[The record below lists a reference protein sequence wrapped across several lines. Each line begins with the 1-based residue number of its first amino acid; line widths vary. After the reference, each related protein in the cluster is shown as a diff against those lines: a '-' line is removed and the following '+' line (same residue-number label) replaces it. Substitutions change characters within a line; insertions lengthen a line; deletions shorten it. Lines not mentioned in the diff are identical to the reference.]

1 MDSKPR
7 NKVRYLDIKLSNCK
21 ISKIKT
27 EEESNKL
34 QFRLYDLATSDR
46 TWSNKINS
54 TNNPNAQTNA
64 ELKSEH

>member
-1 MDSKPR
+1 MDSKTR

-34 QFRLYDLATSDR
+34 QFRLYDLSTSDT
-46 TWSNKINS
+46 TWS
-54 TNNPNAQTNA
+54 TAQTNA
-64 ELKSEH
+64 ELTSEYD